1 MGDVAASG
9 GYYIAAPAAVIF
21 AEPTTITGSIGVFGM
36 IPYTGKMLENKLG
49 ITFDRAT
56 TNTHSVMTTNRKL
69 TGEEMQIIQE
79 EVDATYDQFL
89 SRVAEGR
96 KMTKEQVN
104 IIARGR
110 VWTGRDALEVGL
122 VDKIGGLTDAISY
135 AAKKAD
141 LKDSRV
147 LYYPLKEEDKF
158 LEIFEDIKDET
169 QKSKVIH
176 NSAIPEELLN
186 YYKVLKKLES
196 RSGIQMRLPYDIR
209 FY

>member
-1 MGDVAASG
+1 
-9 GYYIAAPAAVIF
+9 
-21 AEPTTITGSIGVFGM
+21 
-36 IPYTGKMLENKLG
+36 
-49 ITFDRAT
+49 
-56 TNTHSVMTTNRKL
+56 
-69 TGEEMQIIQE
+69 
-79 EVDATYDQFL
+79 
-89 SRVAEGR
+89 
-96 KMTKEQVN
+96 MTKEQVN